1 MSTALAV
8 AAVLAVVAG
17 HGAPGGTPATPPAAR
32 LAGFTRAVLTAS
44 HAGGSGYEVRHALA
58 SLDAAVRS
66 LSGVE
71 PDRAAIIAE
80 LAAAR
85 SALLGLPAGETSPV
99 LEDIDEALRREE
111 APQPT
116 AVPIGSPSVTSPEE
130 PGQSSPTPSSA
141 TQPPPQFH
149 EGEVGVPAPPLQT
162 EAPVPSATPE
172 PSEAS
177 PSPASSPTAS
187 PD

>member
-17 HGAPGGTPATPPAAR
+17 HSAPGGTPATPPPAAR

-44 HAGGSGYEVRHALA
+44 HAGGSGVEARHALA

-85 SALLGLPAGETSPV
+85 SALLGLPAEETSPV

-116 AVPIGSPSVTSPEE
+116 ALPIGSPSVTSPEE

-141 TQPPPQFH
+141 TQPPPQSQ
-149 EGEVGVPAPPLQT
+149 EGEVGTPAPPLQT

-177 PSPASSPTAS
+177 PSPASSPTS
-187 PD
+187 